1 MKIKMELLR
10 MYVGF
15 VMDFMNKL
23 LLFNFKIKMMKT
35 IFIIINKNYKFIF
48 IFSLLIILLGCLKLI
63 VKNYKFLNLS

>member
-63 VKNYKFLNLS
+63 VKNYKILNLL